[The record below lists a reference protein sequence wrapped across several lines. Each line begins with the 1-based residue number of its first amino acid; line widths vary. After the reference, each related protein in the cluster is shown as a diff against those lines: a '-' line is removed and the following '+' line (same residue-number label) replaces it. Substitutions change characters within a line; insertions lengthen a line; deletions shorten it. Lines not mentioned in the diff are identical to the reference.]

1 MVSSTFSESTLHKYI
16 EAALL
21 CNSFKLK
28 LLLRIYAFES
38 FAFRMHKLVPPVC
51 RCDVALEST
60 QFAAEMLFSCVNKH
74 VNSQSQSFFG
84 RKITLVAFEGFLFW
98 MNTHVSFQGALQG
111 GIVALVAL
119 KRFVSVVYSHN
130 VLFKIWIG
138 STTIFAKLTFVGL
151 FSAVRKQ
158 VFFQARIMKICL
170 TAYITGESFFSTLE
184 SMNFHVWF
192 QMITVIRGIS
202 TLIATK

>member
-84 RKITLVAFEGFLFW
+84 RKITLVAFLR
-98 MNTHVSFQGALQG
+98 VSLLNEHACVFS
-111 GIVALVAL
+111 
-119 KRFVSVVYSHN
+119 RRTSRRHSR
-130 VLFKIWIG
+130 IG
-138 STTIFAKLTFVGL
+138 CIE
-151 FSAVRKQ
+151 
-158 VFFQARIMKICL
+158 KICL
-170 TAYITGESFFSTLE
+170 RC
-184 SMNFHVWF
+184 V
-192 QMITVIRGIS
+192 QP
-202 TLIATK
+202 